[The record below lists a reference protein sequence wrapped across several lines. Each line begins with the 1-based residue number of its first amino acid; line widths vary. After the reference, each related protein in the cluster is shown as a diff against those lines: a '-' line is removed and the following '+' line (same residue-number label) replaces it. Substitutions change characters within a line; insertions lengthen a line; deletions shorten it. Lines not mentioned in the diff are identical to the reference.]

1 MQKIV
6 DWLKDILFPPFCVSC
21 DKLLSLGTTVPLCQA
36 CLNKW
41 ELEKKT
47 LCPECHREHIRCECI
62 PPILKGT
69 VSGSYHLARYPKWDC
84 VAKKMILNAKNNPYT
99 YLFRFQADELAD
111 LIRSQKWIDSQTVI
125 CYAPRDPEKI
135 RSTGVDQARLTASLL
150 SKRLSLPL
158 VHAFVR
164 KKGLS
169 QKDLHVHERL
179 ENARGVYRVR
189 EGVES
194 LLIGKKVILYDD
206 VLTTGST
213 LLVLSDLLLKL
224 GVSKIIV
231 LTIGRTIKEKSMKD
245 QEISEEEDLE
255 DCMENFSYED
265 EFGE

>member
-1 MQKIV
+1 
-6 DWLKDILFPPFCVSC
+6 
-21 DKLLSLGTTVPLCQA
+21 
-36 CLNKW
+36 
-41 ELEKKT
+41 
-47 LCPECHREHIRCECI
+47 
-62 PPILKGT
+62 
-69 VSGSYHLARYPKWDC
+69 
-84 VAKKMILNAKNNPYT
+84 
-99 YLFRFQADELAD
+99 
-111 LIRSQKWIDSQTVI
+111 
-125 CYAPRDPEKI
+125 
-135 RSTGVDQARLTASLL
+135 
-150 SKRLSLPL
+150 